1 LPFAFFFLLFVFL
14 QPAMAKVRFEN
25 VQKFFGATPAVRE
38 LALEI
43 REGEFF
49 SILGPSGCGKTTTLR
64 MVAGFEFPDA
74 GRILFDDENV
84 TSLPPEK
91 RHTGMVF
98 QNYAL
103 FPHLTVF
110 ENVAFGLRARK
121 HPPAEISPRV
131 VAALDLVDMHE
142 LQNRPVTQL
151 SGGQQQRVALAR
163 ALAVQPK
170 ILLLDEPLS
179 NLDAQLRRTTRT
191 ELKNLQRRL
200 GITTIYVTHDQ
211 EEALALSDRI
221 LVMEKGLAQQI
232 GTPEEIY
239 HTPANLFV
247 MSFIGASNA
256 LPGTI
261 TAADD
266 GKIQVTGENWQLR
279 LPAARVSKWT
289 VQTPVHVAFRP
300 EHGRIFSSSNAKS
313 AEAKFNGTAGE
324 FSGEVQS
331 VEFGGSH
338 WLVQCQIGRHSC
350 FVRVPAE
357 GSANEL
363 IQTITSTRQAHITVQ
378 SEHVRLFPAND
389 S

>member
-1 LPFAFFFLLFVFL
+1 
-14 QPAMAKVRFEN
+14 MAKVRFEN
-25 VQKFFGATPAVRE
+25 VQKFFGETPAVRE
-38 LALEI
+38 LTLEI

-64 MVAGFEFPDA
+64 MVAGFELPDA
-74 GRILFDDENV
+74 GRIFFDDENV
-84 TSLPPEK
+84 TSRPPEK

-131 VAALDLVDMHE
+131 MAALDLVDMRE
-142 LQNRPVTQL
+142 LKNRPVPQL

-221 LVMEKGLAQQI
+221 LVMEKGAAQQV

-239 HTPANLFV
+239 HAPANLFV

-266 GKIQVTGENWQLR
+266 GKIQVSGEKWHVL
-279 LPAARVSKWT
+279 LPSDREHKWPLKT
-289 VQTPVHVAFRP
+289 SVHVAFRP
-300 EHGRIFSSSNAKS
+300 EHGRILPNSLTEPQS
-313 AEAKFNGTAGE
+313 AAPKLKDAAGE
-324 FSGEVQS
+324 FTAEVQS

-338 WLVQCQIGRHSC
+338 WLVQCRIGQQSC

-357 GSANEL
+357 GSTNEL
-363 IQTITSTRQAHITVQ
+363 IQAITSARQARLTVQ
-378 SEHVRLFPAND
+378 PEHIRLFPANE

>member
-1 LPFAFFFLLFVFL
+1 
-14 QPAMAKVRFEN
+14 MAKVRFEN
-25 VQKFFGATPAVRE
+25 VQKFFGSTPAVRE
-38 LALEI
+38 LVLEI

-64 MVAGFEFPDA
+64 MAAGFELPDA
-74 GRILFDDENV
+74 GRIFFDDENV

-131 VAALDLVDMHE
+131 VAALDLVDMRE

-221 LVMEKGLAQQI
+221 LVMEKGLAQQV

-256 LPGTI
+256 LSGTI
-261 TAADD
+261 TAADN
-266 GKIQVTGENWQLR
+266 GKIHVTGENWQLH
-279 LPAARVSKWT
+279 LPADREHEWPVKTS
-289 VQTPVHVAFRP
+289 VHVAFRP
-300 EHGRIFSSSNAKS
+300 EHGRLLSSSSAKS
-313 AEAKFNGTAGE
+313 AEAKFNGAAGE

-338 WLVQCQIGRHSC
+338 WLVQCRIGQQSC
-350 FVRVPAE
+350 FVRVPVEEINHAGLQNLT
-357 GSANEL
+357 GSRK
-363 IQTITSTRQAHITVQ
+363 IRISVQ
-378 SEHVRLFPAND
+378 SQHVRIFPAKAL
-389 S
+389 

>member
-1 LPFAFFFLLFVFL
+1 LTFAFCFF
-14 QPAMAKVRFEN
+14 QSAMAKVLFEN
-25 VQKFFGATPAVRE
+25 VKKFFGATPAVRE
-38 LALEI
+38 LTLEI

-64 MVAGFEFPDA
+64 MAAGFEMPDA
-74 GRILFDDENV
+74 GRIFFDDENV

-131 VAALDLVDMHE
+131 VAALDLVDMRE

-221 LVMEKGLAQQI
+221 LVMEKGAAQQV

-261 TAADD
+261 TAADN
-266 GKIQVTGENWQLR
+266 GKIQVTGEKWQLR
-279 LPAARVSKWT
+279 LPADRGHNWP
-289 VQTPVHVAFRP
+289 VQTSVHVAFRP
-300 EHGRIFSSSNAKS
+300 EHGRILPNHSTDTQTSNGA
-313 AEAKFNGTAGE
+313 AGE
-324 FSGEVQS
+324 FLAEVHS

-338 WLVQCQIGRHSC
+338 WLVQCRISQQSC

-357 GSANEL
+357 GSANDL
-363 IQTITSTRQAHITVQ
+363 IQALTSTRQARLTVQ
-378 SEHVRLFPAND
+378 AGHIRLFAANEP
-389 S
+389 

>member
-1 LPFAFFFLLFVFL
+1 
-14 QPAMAKVRFEN
+14 MAKVLFEN

-64 MVAGFEFPDA
+64 MVAGFELPDA
-74 GRILFDDENV
+74 GRIFFDGENV
-84 TSLPPEK
+84 TTLPPEK

-131 VAALDLVDMHE
+131 VAALDLVEMRE

-221 LVMEKGLAQQI
+221 LVMEKGLAQQA

-261 TAADD
+261 TAVDN
-266 GKIQVTGENWQLR
+266 GKIQVSGENWQL
-279 LPAARVSKWT
+279 LMPAGREHKWP
-289 VQTPVHVAFRP
+289 VQTSVHVAFRP
-300 EHGRIFSSSNAKS
+300 EHGRILPISSTEPQS
-313 AEAKFNGTAGE
+313 AASKFNGAAGE
-324 FSGEVQS
+324 FTAEVQS

-338 WLVQCQIGRHSC
+338 WLVQCRIGQQLC

-363 IQTITSTRQAHITVQ
+363 IQAITSTRQARLTVQ
-378 SEHVRLFPAND
+378 PEHIRLFPANE

>member
-1 LPFAFFFLLFVFL
+1 
-14 QPAMAKVRFEN
+14 MAKVRFEN
-25 VQKFFGATPAVRE
+25 VQKFFGAMPAVRE

-64 MVAGFEFPDA
+64 MVAGFELPDA
-74 GRILFDDENV
+74 GRIFFDDENV
-84 TSLPPEK
+84 TTLPPEK
-91 RHTGMVF
+91 RHSGMVF

-131 VAALDLVDMHE
+131 VAALDLVDMRE

-200 GITTIYVTHDQ
+200 GITTLYVTHDQ

-221 LVMEKGLAQQI
+221 LVMEKGLAQQV

-261 TAADD
+261 TAVDD
-266 GKIQVTGENWQLR
+266 GKIQVSGENWQLL
-279 LPAARVSKWT
+279 LPADREQKWP
-289 VQTPVHVAFRP
+289 VQTSVHLAFRP
-300 EHGRIFSSSNAKS
+300 EHGRILPNTDGMDKRGSHSFVSSRRD
-313 AEAKFNGTAGE
+313 GTNKDVTGE
-324 FSGEVQS
+324 FFGEVQS

-338 WLVQCQIGRHSC
+338 WLVQCQIGRQSC
-350 FVRVPAE
+350 FVRVPVE
-357 GSANEL
+357 EL
-363 IQTITSTRQAHITVQ
+363 DHAALRNLASSRKIQISVQ
-378 SEHVRLFPAND
+378 PQHVRIFSAHA

>member
-1 LPFAFFFLLFVFL
+1 
-14 QPAMAKVRFEN
+14 MARVRFEN

-38 LALEI
+38 LTLEI

-64 MVAGFEFPDA
+64 MVAGFELPDT
-74 GRILFDDENV
+74 GRIFFDDENV
-84 TSLPPEK
+84 TSLAPEQ

-103 FPHLTVF
+103 FPHLTVA

-121 HPPAEISPRV
+121 RPAEEIRERV
-131 VAALDLVDMHE
+131 AAALDLVDMRE
-142 LQNRPVTQL
+142 LRDRPVTQL

-163 ALAVQPK
+163 ALAVQPR

-221 LVMEKGLAQQI
+221 LVMEKGLAQQV

-266 GKIQVTGENWQLR
+266 GKIHVSGENWQLL
-279 LPAARVSKWT
+279 LPVDPDHKWPAKT
-289 VQTPVHVAFRP
+289 SVHVAFRP
-300 EHGRIFSSSNAKS
+300 EHGRIH
-313 AEAKFNGTAGE
+313 FNHLADRNDSDNILGE
-324 FSGEVQS
+324 IKS

-338 WLVQCQIGRHSC
+338 WLVQCQVGRQSC

-357 GSANEL
+357 EIDHAALRHLASSRK
-363 IQTITSTRQAHITVQ
+363 IQISVPPKY
-378 SEHVRLFPAND
+378 VRIFPAHAL
-389 S
+389 

>member
-1 LPFAFFFLLFVFL
+1 
-14 QPAMAKVRFEN
+14 MARVRFEN
-25 VQKFFGATPAVRE
+25 VQKFFGETPAVCE

-64 MVAGFEFPDA
+64 MVAGFEVPDA
-74 GRILFDDENV
+74 GSIFFDDENV

-131 VAALDLVDMHE
+131 AAALDLVEMRE

-221 LVMEKGLAQQI
+221 LVMEKGSAQQV

-239 HTPANLFV
+239 HIPANLFV

-261 TAADD
+261 TAADN
-266 GKIQVTGENWQLR
+266 GKIQVSGENWQLR
-279 LPAARVSKWT
+279 LPADREHQWP
-289 VQTPVHVAFRP
+289 VQTSVHVAFRP
-300 EHGRIFSSSNAKS
+300 EHGRIVPTSSADTQP
-313 AEAKFNGTAGE
+313 AEAKFNGAAGE
-324 FSGEVQS
+324 FLGEVQS

-338 WLVQCQIGRHSC
+338 WLVQCQIGRQSC

-357 GSANEL
+357 EIDNAALRSLAGSRK
-363 IQTITSTRQAHITVQ
+363 IQISVQ
-378 SEHVRLFPAND
+378 PQHVRIFPATAL
-389 S
+389 

>member
-1 LPFAFFFLLFVFL
+1 
-14 QPAMAKVRFEN
+14 MAKVRFEN
-25 VQKFFGATPAVRE
+25 VQKFFGVTPAVRE
-38 LALEI
+38 LTLEI

-64 MVAGFEFPDA
+64 MVAGFELPDT
-74 GRILFDDENV
+74 GRIFFDADDV

-121 HPPAEISPRV
+121 RPPAEISPRV
-131 VAALDLVDMHE
+131 VAALDLVDMRE

-163 ALAVQPK
+163 ALAMQPK

-221 LVMEKGLAQQI
+221 LVMEKGLAQQA

-239 HTPANLFV
+239 HAPANLFV

-261 TAADD
+261 TAAHD
-266 GKIQVTGENWQLR
+266 GKIQVTGDNWQLLLNASSAPR
-279 LPAARVSKWT
+279 LPVGTA
-289 VQTPVHVAFRP
+289 VHLAFRP
-300 EHGRIFSSSNAKS
+300 EHGRLQ
-313 AEAKFNGTAGE
+313 FNGTPDQKRIGE
-324 FSGEVQS
+324 FVGEAQS

-338 WLVQCQIGRHSC
+338 WLVQFRIGRQSC

-357 GSANEL
+357 EIDRVALNNL
-363 IQTITSTRQAHITVQ
+363 TSNRKVQ
-378 SEHVRLFPAND
+378 ISVQPQHVRIFPARAL
-389 S
+389 

>member
-1 LPFAFFFLLFVFL
+1 
-14 QPAMAKVRFEN
+14 MAKVRFEN

-64 MVAGFEFPDA
+64 MVAGFELPDA
-74 GRILFDDENV
+74 GRIFFDEEDV
-84 TSLPPEK
+84 TSLLPEK

-121 HPPAEISPRV
+121 QPPAEINPRV
-131 VAALDLVDMHE
+131 VAALDLVDMRE

-221 LVMEKGLAQQI
+221 LVMEKGAAQQV

-256 LPGTI
+256 LSGTI
-261 TAADD
+261 TAADA
-266 GKIQVTGENWQLR
+266 GKIQVAGENWQLL
-279 LPAARVSKWT
+279 LPDDREHRWPA
-289 VQTPVHVAFRP
+289 QTAVNVAFRP
-300 EHGRIFSSSNAKS
+300 EHGHILPNHSTDKQP
-313 AEAKFNGTAGE
+313 FNGVAGE
-324 FSGEVQS
+324 FTAEVQS

-338 WLVQCQIGRHSC
+338 WLVQCRIGQQLC
-350 FVRVPAE
+350 FVRVTTE
-357 GSANEL
+357 DSTNEL
-363 IQTITSTRQAHITVQ
+363 IQAITSTRQARITVQ
-378 SEHVRLFPAND
+378 SEHIRLFPAKE

>member
-1 LPFAFFFLLFVFL
+1 
-14 QPAMAKVRFEN
+14 MARVRFEN
-25 VQKFFGATPAVRE
+25 VKKFFGETPAVRE
-38 LALEI
+38 LTLEI
-43 REGEFF
+43 CEGEFF

-64 MVAGFEFPDA
+64 MVAGFELPDA
-74 GRILFDDENV
+74 GRIFFDDENV
-84 TSLPPEK
+84 TTLPPEK

-131 VAALDLVDMHE
+131 VAALDLVDMRE

-200 GITTIYVTHDQ
+200 GITTLYVTHDQ

-221 LVMEKGLAQQI
+221 LVMEKGLAQQV

-261 TAADD
+261 TAVDD
-266 GKIQVTGENWQLR
+266 GKIQVSGENWQLL
-279 LPAARVSKWT
+279 LPADREQKWP
-289 VQTPVHVAFRP
+289 VQTSVHLAFRP
-300 EHGRIFSSSNAKS
+300 EHGHILLNSSADTQP
-313 AEAKFNGTAGE
+313 AAAKFNGAAGE
-324 FSGEVQS
+324 FIAEVQS

-338 WLVQCQIGRHSC
+338 WLVQCQIGRQSC
-350 FVRVPAE
+350 FVRVPVE
-357 GSANEL
+357 EL
-363 IQTITSTRQAHITVQ
+363 DHAALRNLASSRKIQISVQ
-378 SEHVRLFPAND
+378 PQHVRIFSAH
-389 S
+389 

>member
-1 LPFAFFFLLFVFL
+1 
-14 QPAMAKVRFEN
+14 MARVRFEN
-25 VQKFFGATPAVRE
+25 VQKFFGETPAVRE
-38 LALEI
+38 LSLEI

-64 MVAGFEFPDA
+64 MVAGFELPDS
-74 GRILFDDENV
+74 GRIFFDQDEV
-84 TSLPPEK
+84 TSLPPE
-91 RHTGMVF
+91 RRNTGMVF

-110 ENVAFGLRARK
+110 ENVAFGLKARK
-121 HPPAEISPRV
+121 RPPSEITERV
-131 VAALDLVDMHE
+131 AAALDLVEMRE
-142 LQNRPVTQL
+142 LQARLVTQL

-221 LVMEKGLAQQI
+221 LVMHQGLAQQI

-239 HTPANLFV
+239 HHPANLFV
-247 MSFIGASNA
+247 MNFIGSSNT
-256 LPGTI
+256 LT
-261 TAADD
+261 
-266 GKIQVTGENWQLR
+266 GKVIRLENGRMAVAGETWQLV
-279 LPAARVSKWT
+279 LPTDQSYT
-289 VQTPVHVAFRP
+289 VGTNLQVAFRP
-300 EHGRIFSSSNAKS
+300 EHGRIQLNNTLPKDETCHFV
-313 AEAKFNGTAGE
+313 AETK
-324 FSGEVQS
+324 S

-338 WLVQCQIGRHSC
+338 WLVQCEIEQQPC
-350 FVRVPAE
+350 FVRIPIDAME
-357 GSANEL
+357 QGMFRDLANGRK
-363 IQTITSTRQAHITVQ
+363 IHFTIRRHQIRV
-378 SEHVRLFPAND
+378 F
-389 S
+389 

>member
-1 LPFAFFFLLFVFL
+1 
-14 QPAMAKVRFEN
+14 MAQVRFEN

-38 LALEI
+38 LTLAI

-64 MVAGFEFPDA
+64 MVAGFELPDT
-74 GRILFDDENV
+74 GRIFFDDENV

-131 VAALDLVDMHE
+131 VAALDLVDMRE

-221 LVMEKGLAQQI
+221 LVMEKGLAQQA

-256 LPGTI
+256 LPGKI
-261 TAADD
+261 TAADN
-266 GKIQVTGENWQLR
+266 GKMQVSGENWQLR
-279 LPAARVSKWT
+279 LPAEREQKWP
-289 VQTPVHVAFRP
+289 VQTSVHVAFRP
-300 EHGRIFSSSNAKS
+300 EHGRILPTNS
-313 AEAKFNGTAGE
+313 ADAQSAADKFKGAAGE
-324 FSGEVQS
+324 FTAEVQS

-338 WLVQCQIGRHSC
+338 WLVQCRIGQQLC
-350 FVRVPAE
+350 FVSVPAE
-357 GSANEL
+357 TNADEL
-363 IQTITSTRQAHITVQ
+363 IQAIVKTRQARITVQ
-378 SEHVRLFPAND
+378 PAHVRLFPAKE